1 MKPKTES
8 EEIPDKA
15 PSELPENPQ
24 LSGSIPETPAEGK
37 TDYLSGGEDDQA
49 L

>member
-1 MKPKTES
+1 MKPKNQEDTK
-8 EEIPDKA
+8 DKA
-15 PSELPENPQ
+15 PSELLENPQ
-24 LSGSIPETPAEGK
+24 LSGSVPETPAEGK